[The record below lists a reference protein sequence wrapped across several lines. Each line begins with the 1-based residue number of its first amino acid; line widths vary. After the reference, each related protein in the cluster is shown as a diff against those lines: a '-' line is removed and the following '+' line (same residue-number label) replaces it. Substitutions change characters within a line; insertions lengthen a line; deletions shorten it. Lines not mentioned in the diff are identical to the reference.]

1 MQIAAHCPMANIV
14 AGIFDTSVK
23 AEGASHALIEAGVPA
38 ESVSIY
44 HNNAPGQ
51 HGTYP
56 IGGDEYADPESRGA
70 ARSAV
75 TTALA
80 GTAIGAGIGAAVG
93 GPVGAVAGAGVGAY
107 TGALGGALH
116 GLGED
121 PADESTLPPAMAR
134 RPAGIMVAVRL
145 DGSLSQEEAVGIL
158 RAHAPLAVEE
168 ARGEWRDG
176 QWADFDPV
184 AVPHLVWQDKNAF
197 SSSHR

>member
-1 MQIAAHCPMANIV
+1 MANII

-23 AEGASHALIEAGVPA
+23 ADEAQGALLRAGVPE

-56 IGGDEYADPESRGA
+56 IGGDEYADPDARGA

-80 GTAIGAGIGAAVG
+80 GSAIGAGIGAVVA
-93 GPVGAVAGAGVGAY
+93 GPVGAMAGAGVGAY
-107 TGALGGALH
+107 TGALGGALA

-121 PADESTLPPAMAR
+121 PADESTLPPQMAR
-134 RPAGIMVAVRL
+134 RPAGIMVAVKL
-145 DGSLSQEEAVGIL
+145 GGTLSQDAVIAIL
-158 RAHAPLAVEE
+158 RAHAPLVVEE
-168 ARGEWRDG
+168 ARGEWQGG
-176 QWADFDPV
+176 QWTDFDPV
-184 AVPHLVWQDKNAF
+184 AAPHLVWQDKKVL
-197 SSSHR
+197 SSNHR

>member
-1 MQIAAHCPMANIV
+1 MANII
-14 AGIFDTSVK
+14 AGIFDAAVK
-23 AEGASHALIEAGVPA
+23 ADEAQRALLDAGVA
-38 ESVSIY
+38 EESVSIY

-56 IGGDEYADPESRGA
+56 IGGDEYADPDSRGA

-80 GTAIGAGIGAAVG
+80 GTAIGAGIGAAVA

-107 TGALGGALH
+107 TGALGGALA

-121 PADESTLPPAMAR
+121 SSDKTTLPPPMAR
-134 RPAGIMVAVRL
+134 RPAGIMVAVKL
-145 DGSLSQEEAVGIL
+145 DGTLSQDAVITIL
-158 RAHAPLAVEE
+158 RAHAPLVVEE

-184 AVPHLVWQDKNAF
+184 AVPHLVWHDTKAF
-197 SSSHR
+197 SSNHR